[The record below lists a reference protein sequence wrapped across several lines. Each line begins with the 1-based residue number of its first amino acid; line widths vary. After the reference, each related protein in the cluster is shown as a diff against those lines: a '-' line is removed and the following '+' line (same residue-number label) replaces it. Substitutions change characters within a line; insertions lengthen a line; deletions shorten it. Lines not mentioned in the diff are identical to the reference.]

1 MDPAHTRDVRSATL
15 VLVTAC
21 QFSPPSAPPD
31 DEVPIDCSRWW
42 DASWA
47 DRFAIDAAGAPADY
61 TLRLDISG
69 ALASSQLADDLRVIV
84 DDAGTLRELDRV
96 LDGSMLE
103 LRVPASGALWLYA
116 GNAAATAAPAD
127 PSAVYAWSE
136 SFDTLAIDSDGAPRF
151 EPVPA
156 PEWHVVDDGGNHIYR
171 ALGAGRHPAPIPGLA
186 FANAEIRA
194 RVRVG
199 PGGTQNHNGLLGRAA
214 STVPEM
220 LDGYVGQ
227 ILEDVDGTRIAEYAD
242 GISPPAELV
251 RITRPVERA
260 TWYQLRMWFAGSV
273 IELYVDGALE
283 ARTTTAANNG
293 DRIGLYAHDTDVE
306 FDDVRIRAIS
316 DPEPAAGLGPRETCP

>member
-1 MDPAHTRDVRSATL
+1 VRSATL

-21 QFSPPSAPPD
+21 QFSPSAPPPD
-31 DEVPIDCSRWW
+31 DEVPIECGAAAWW
-42 DASWA
+42 DAGWA
-47 DRFAIDAAGAPADY
+47 HRFAIHPASAPADY
-61 TLRLDISG
+61 TLRLDVSS

-96 LDGSMLE
+96 IDGSMLE
-103 LRVPASGALWLYA
+103 LRVPASGALWLYT
-116 GNAAATAAPAD
+116 GNAAAMAAPAD
-127 PSAVYAWSE
+127 PAAVYAWSE
-136 SFDTLAIDSDGAPRF
+136 SFDTLAIDSDGSPRF

-156 PEWHVVDDGGNHIYR
+156 PEWRVVDDGGNRVYR
-171 ALGAGRHPAPIPGLA
+171 AAGNSRHPSPIPGLA
-186 FANAEIRA
+186 LANGEIRA

-199 PGGTQNHNGLLGRAA
+199 PGGTQNHNGLLVRAS
-214 STVPEM
+214 STVPAI

-227 ILEDVDGTRIAEYAD
+227 ILEDVDGTRIAEYTD

-273 IELYVDGALE
+273 IEVHVDGVLE

-293 DRIGLYAHDTDVE
+293 ELIGLYAHDTDVD
-306 FDDVRIRAIS
+306 FDDVRVRAIS
-316 DPEPAAGLGPRETCP
+316 DPEPAATLGPRESCP